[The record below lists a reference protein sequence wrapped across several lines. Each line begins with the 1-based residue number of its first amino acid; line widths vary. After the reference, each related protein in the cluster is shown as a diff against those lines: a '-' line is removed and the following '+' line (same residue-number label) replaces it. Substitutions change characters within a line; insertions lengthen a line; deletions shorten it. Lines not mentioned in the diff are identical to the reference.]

1 MSPSA
6 PSSPGTL
13 EPGTLP
19 AGAPTTKD
27 GVIQATRRVLLLKD
41 EIPNGPWTS
50 PGPMQDS
57 FREVICGASTE
68 PVRPLGSST
77 SQWINQEERPL
88 IQTARPVGPEHARK
102 VISDLKAAVGSCPSA
117 PTAEA
122 SPGTAQ
128 GAQAFA
134 LADPE
139 ALGVARQRPGET
151 HWTFTAFVPL
161 GDCLVAYTTFA
172 QKPEPPTEFL
182 DALVAAGRKK
192 ATG

>member
-139 ALGVARQRPGET
+139 ALGY
-151 HWTFTAFVPL
+151 W
-161 GDCLVAYTTFA
+161 Y
-172 QKPEPPTEFL
+172 
-182 DALVAAGRKK
+182 
-192 ATG
+192 